1 MSALAPTLQAFFTDR
16 LINQRQVSAHT
27 VTAYRDTFRLL
38 LVFSQARSGKA
49 PSELDI
55 ADVDWETVNAF
66 LAHLR
71 DVRRNSPRTRNARLA
86 AIHSLFRYAALRHP
100 EHAESIQAVLAIQP
114 ARFDKADIS
123 FLGPDEVDALLA
135 APDRSRWFGRR
146 DHALLALAVQTGLRV
161 SELTGLNCGNVQ
173 LGAGAHVSCLGKG
186 RKHRSTP
193 LTASM
198 SATIAVWLDERAG
211 EPCDP
216 LFPTSRGRRLSTDA
230 VALVLT
236 RHAASAAHSC
246 PSLASKNLSP
256 HVLRH
261 TAAMRLL
268 HAGVDPV
275 TIALWLGHEQA
286 ETTQIYVH
294 ADQSIKERALAR
306 TAPLGTVPG
315 RYRPPDRL
323 LAFLDHLGQSA

>member
-135 APDRSRWFGRR
+135 APDRSRWFGRPR
-146 DHALLALAVQTGLRV
+146 PRTTGPSGPDRAARVRTNRSQLR
-161 SELTGLNCGNVQ
+161 Q
-173 LGAGAHVSCLGKG
+173 
-186 RKHRSTP
+186 RSTRCGSTRVLPRQRPQAP
-193 LTASM
+193 LHPPHR
-198 SATIAVWLDERAG
+198 LDVGNYRCLARRA
-211 EPCDP
+211 
-216 LFPTSRGRRLSTDA
+216 RWR
-230 VALVLT
+230 
-236 RHAASAAHSC
+236 
-246 PSLASKNLSP
+246 
-256 HVLRH
+256 
-261 TAAMRLL
+261 AMRPPLP
-268 HAGVDPV
+268 HQPR
-275 TIALWLGHEQA
+275 
-286 ETTQIYVH
+286 TT
-294 ADQSIKERALAR
+294 S
-306 TAPLGTVPG
+306 
-315 RYRPPDRL
+315 
-323 LAFLDHLGQSA
+323 

>member
-55 ADVDWETVNAF
+55 ADLDSETVNAF

-146 DHALLALAVQTGLRV
+146 DHALLAVAVQTGLRV
-161 SELTGLNCGNVQ
+161 SELTGLDCGNVQ
-173 LGAGAHVSCLGKG
+173 LGAAAHVSCLGKG

-211 EPCDP
+211 
-216 LFPTSRGRRLSTDA
+216 
-230 VALVLT
+230 
-236 RHAASAAHSC
+236 
-246 PSLASKNLSP
+246 
-256 HVLRH
+256 
-261 TAAMRLL
+261 AAMRPPLPHQPRTTSQHRRRRSRPHPPRRERCAQL
-268 HAGVDPV
+268 PFLGVQKPLTPCASSLCGRLGYVAGRGVSVDGV
-275 TIALWLGHEQA
+275 AARAGSGHITRGSETAAGALEERDENRLS
-286 ETTQIYVH
+286 VH
-294 ADQSIKERALAR
+294 HDQK
-306 TAPLGTVPG
+306 G
-315 RYRPPDRL
+315 RFLWKQQRSRRL
-323 LAFLDHLGQSA
+323 QRG